1 MSEGWEGPIQLSTF
15 HPDCSQL
22 SPKLLSL
29 NLETFFSNRGIIWS
43 LVSVRCT
50 LWVVSGLEFQPYL

>member
-22 SPKLLSL
+22 SPKKV
-29 NLETFFSNRGIIWS
+29 ETFFQTVAY
-43 LVSVRCT
+43 L
-50 LWVVSGLEFQPYL
+50 VSGLCDVHPVVG